1 MVYFLGRECVVAI
14 TTENANAGVEVTG
27 TSSRSAIIKDFVG
40 GDSGG
45 CSNNTAYDADVH
57 FCGARKDSHSTTVAP
72 YGDYTVFGTYDQGSG
87 TNTKNEVVNLTGVD
101 LSLGA
106 QDEDLSFIGQR
117 ATMRVE
123 VKKENSITLTRK
135 KVDDTWD
142 VIYNDARFGAIET
155 LTTGGSAGDADT
167 DLETGLT
174 APDFPGYGY
183 RVYLKFRDHTDAN
196 SVGAIMCIPN
206 CCITEHA
213 VTLGADATTEESITL
228 QSYLDPIIVA
238 LAGGGDDRII
248 LDASGC

>member
-1 MVYFLGRECVVAI
+1 MVYFLGRDLTVAI
-14 TTENANAGVEVTG
+14 TAENTDVGVAIVANGSDV
-27 TSSRSAIIKDFVG
+27 RSAALRDTTG
-40 GDSGG
+40 ES
-45 CSNNTAYDADVH
+45 DADKVTNWSGSNGDL
-57 FCGARKDSHSTTVAP
+57 FCGARKAVSN
-72 YGDYTVFGTYDQGSG
+72 TVFGTNLNQGVGGSSV
-87 TNTKNEVVNLTGVD
+87 TNEVVNLTGAD

-106 QDEDLSFIGQR
+106 MDEDLSFIGQR

-248 LDASGC
+248 LDASGF

>member
-1 MVYFLGRECVVAI
+1 MVYFLGRDLTVAI
-14 TTENANAGVEVTG
+14 TLEHTDVGIVSTG
-27 TSSRSAIIKDFVG
+27 GAAKLRDTTGA
-40 GDSGG
+40 
-45 CSNNTAYDADVH
+45 TAAADVTNWTGSNGTL
-57 FCGARKDSHSTTVAP
+57 FAGARKAVSN
-72 YGDYTVFGTYDQGSG
+72 TVFGTNIDQGVGGS
-87 TNTKNEVVNLTGVD
+87 TVTNEVLNLTGAD

-106 QDEDLSFIGQR
+106 MDEDLSFIGQR

-155 LTTGGSAGDADT
+155 LSTGGSAGDADT

-196 SVGAIMCIPN
+196 SVGAILCIPN
-206 CCITEHA
+206 CCITEHTM
-213 VTLGADATTEESITL
+213 TLGADATTEESITF

-248 LDASGC
+248 LDASGF

>member
-1 MVYFLGRECVVAI
+1 MVYFLGRDLTVAI
-14 TTENANAGVEVTG
+14 TLENTDVGIVSTG
-27 TSSRSAIIKDFVG
+27 GAAELRDCTGA
-40 GDSGG
+40 
-45 CSNNTAYDADVH
+45 TAAADVTNWTGSNGTL
-57 FCGARKDSHSTTVAP
+57 FAGARKAVSN
-72 YGDYTVFGTYDQGSG
+72 TVFGTNIDQGQGGS
-87 TNTKNEVVNLTGVD
+87 TVTNEVLNLTGAD

-106 QDEDLSFIGQR
+106 MDEDLSFIGQR

-206 CCITEHA
+206 CCI
-213 VTLGADATTEESITL
+213 SIE
-228 QSYLDPIIVA
+228 
-238 LAGGGDDRII
+238 RNNI
-248 LDASGC
+248 LSPLKYTM